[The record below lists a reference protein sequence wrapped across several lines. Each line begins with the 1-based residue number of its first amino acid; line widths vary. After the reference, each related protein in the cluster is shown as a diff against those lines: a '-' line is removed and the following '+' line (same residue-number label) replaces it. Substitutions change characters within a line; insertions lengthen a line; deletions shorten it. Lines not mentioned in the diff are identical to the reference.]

1 MKKILLLTLGSI
13 LFKISLA
20 QFENFTKEGKQVV
33 RLDNLGNAVD
43 AHDGKLAYFNETY
56 YLYGTSY
63 NCGFE
68 WQNKNAAFCG
78 FKVYSSKD
86 LKHWKDEGFLFNAAT
101 DTWQC
106 RCNGN
111 TYGCFR
117 PHVVYN
123 KKTKQYVLWINSY
136 DNSPGFHVFTSSNP
150 VGPFKEEAEPKLVTN
165 NGVPAG
171 LNNGDHDV
179 FVDDDGTAYLALTD
193 WRTGGSIAI
202 EKLTDDYLTGTGEC
216 VKSVTDRATEAPG
229 LFKRKGIYYILYSD
243 PNCGYCGGTGTSYK
257 TAPSPLGPWSN
268 AKKISNNSCGGQPSF
283 TAVLPYK
290 SDTLYVYG
298 SDLWNHGARNEAL
311 ANYFWMPL
319 SFDEQ
324 GNILPIDCSNKTFGK
339 SAKGTSNEKYYSL
352 KQDIVKGTRR
362 TQSFRVKKTGTL
374 NKISIPLFKNNH
386 PNENIVFELYKTN
399 TNLFPVGAPLYRK
412 EIDSNQLGWSA
423 RNFVIYPKIKV
434 KKNENYVFVLRSD
447 ATKGS
452 YGFLY
457 NFSETGFS
465 EKGSVRKDEG
475 KTYTQEAHY
484 KLKYQLFIGSFKQ
497 D

>member
-1 MKKILLLTLGSI
+1 MKKILLSLIGCI
-13 LFKISLA
+13 LFTISFA
-20 QFENFTKEGKQVV
+20 QFINFTKEDKQAV

-43 AHDGKLAYFNETY
+43 AHDGMLAYFNGTY

-86 LKHWKDEGFLFNAAT
+86 LKNWKDEGFLFNAET

-123 KKTKQYVLWINSY
+123 KKTGQYVLWINSY

-150 VGPFKEEAEPKLVTN
+150 VGPFKEAAEPKLVVN
-165 NGVPAG
+165 DGVPAG

-179 FVDDDGTAYLALTD
+179 FVDDDGAAYLALTD
-193 WRTGGSIAI
+193 WRAGGAIAI
-202 EKLTDDYLTGTGEC
+202 EKLTDDYLTGTGDC
-216 VKSVTDRATEAPG
+216 VRSVTDRATEAPG
-229 LFKRKGIYYILYSD
+229 LFKRKGVYYMLYSD

-268 AKKISNNSCGGQPSF
+268 AKKISDNSCGGQPSF
-283 TAVLPYK
+283 AVALPYK
-290 SDTLYVYG
+290 SDTLYIYG
-298 SDLWNHGARNEAL
+298 SDLWNNSARNEAL
-311 ANYFWMPL
+311 ANYFWTPL

-324 GNILPIDCSNKTFGK
+324 GDIMPIDCSNKTIDQ
-339 SAKGTSNEKYYSL
+339 SAKSTSNEKYYSL
-352 KQDIVKGTRR
+352 KQDISKGTKRA
-362 TQSFRVKKTGTL
+362 QSFTAKKKGTL
-374 NKISIPLFKNNH
+374 NKIEIPLFKNNH
-386 PNENIVFELYKTN
+386 PNANLVFELYKAN
-399 TNLFPVGAPLYRK
+399 GNFLPQGASLYKK
-412 EIDSNQLGWSA
+412 EIDSNLLGWSA
-423 RNFVIYPKIKV
+423 RNLVVYPKIRV

-447 ATKGS
+447 ATQGC

-457 NFSETGFS
+457 NFSEAGFD
-465 EKGSVRKDEG
+465 EKESVSKDEG
-475 KTYTQEAHY
+475 STYIKEAHY
-484 KLKYQLFIGSFKQ
+484 KLKYQLSIGSFKQ
-497 D
+497 N